1 MRVLVGQQ
9 SLQCTVT
16 SKRLPGE
23 KLIRCPYCGAAPR
36 NTRMADTK
44 VLDTYMVS
52 DVRSYECGT
61 KILLPVMYMVSYI
74 FRGGQCVS
82 NEVISNLTD
91 TKEDII

>member
-1 MRVLVGQQ
+1 MRILVGQQ

-36 NTRMADTK
+36 NTRTTATK
-44 VLDTYMVS
+44 AMDTYMVS
-52 DVRSYECGT
+52 DVRSYECDT
-61 KILLPVMYMVSYI
+61 KIVLPVVYNVSYI
-74 FRGGQCVS
+74 CRGGRCVS

-91 TKEDII
+91 TNEDII